1 MCIRDSFTTNVPDN
15 SLFGIFTSQ
24 LYRMYRA
31 NSTLEGFYE
40 SVNVLIQKLNKQGFS
55 KNTLF
60 HKLQKFIAVNFLGIT
75 FKYWEVIDLSLF

>member
-1 MCIRDSFTTNVPDN
+1 
-15 SLFGIFTSQ
+15 
-24 LYRMYRA
+24 MYRA